1 MQLFNP
7 QEVEGLLDP
16 TYVYDTSYVWTD
28 VPRSYRSPD
37 LTENG
42 RKVLER
48 RYLLRNADGD
58 LLETPAA
65 RFFNVARTVA
75 AGHNYETDMAYEY
88 MIDKYYTM
96 MAERRF
102 MPNSPTLM
110 NAGKS
115 NGLQLSACYVLP
127 IHDSMEDIFE
137 CVKRT
142 ALVHQSGG
150 GTGFSFSRLRPQG
163 DFVGTTGGVA
173 SGPVSFMTVINDA
186 TEQVKQGGTRRG
198 ANMGILRVDHPDIMG
213 FIHCKS
219 ELSEQHVGIFGALAD
234 SMSDEQK
241 ARLKRALLENQIS
254 NFNIS
259 VAITNRFLEAL
270 EADEEYELIHP
281 RDGRCVGTL
290 LAREV
295 WQKLVASAHASGD
308 PGLIFIDRMNEG
320 AANPV
325 PAIGPVESTNP
336 CGEQPLY
343 ENEAC
348 NLGSINLERFIC
360 NGRVDWESLR
370 DTVSTAIHFLDGVI
384 SINPYP
390 DAYIDAAVKANRR
403 VGLGVMGWADF
414 LIKLGIPYDS
424 EDAIRLGKTVM
435 SRVNIWAQMESQSLA
450 RLYEA
455 FPNWERSIYKDD
467 IPRRNS
473 TVTTIAPTGTI
484 SIIAGCSSG
493 IEPLFALCFD
503 RRGSLDGQL
512 DLEVYQPFIEK
523 LTQAGLDTPEI
534 LHQVY
539 TSGSAQHVEALPE
552 DVRRLFVTA
561 HDVPLEY
568 HVRMQAAFQQFTEN
582 AVSKT
587 INLTH
592 EATVEDVDKAYRMAY
607 QHGCMGITVY
617 RDGCKE
623 GVLHLGTVS
632 GVPNEDLSS
641 RPVGG
646 RGGFDDLCPECGADL
661 AREEGCTS
669 CLNLECG
676 WSACSVG

>member
-7 QEVEGLLDP
+7 HEVEGLLDP
-16 TYVYDTSYVWTD
+16 TYVYDTSYIWTD

-414 LIKLGIPYDS
+414 LIRLGIPYDS

-512 DLEVYQPFIEK
+512 DLEVYQPF
-523 LTQAGLDTPEI
+523 
-534 LHQVY
+534 
-539 TSGSAQHVEALPE
+539 VE
-552 DVRRLFVTA
+552 
-561 HDVPLEY
+561 
-568 HVRMQAAFQQFTEN
+568 
-582 AVSKT
+582 
-587 INLTH
+587 
-592 EATVEDVDKAYRMAY
+592 KAYASGTRHARDSSP
-607 QHGCMGITVY
+607 GI
-617 RDGCKE
+617 
-623 GVLHLGTVS
+623 H
-632 GVPNEDLSS
+632 
-641 RPVGG
+641 
-646 RGGFDDLCPECGADL
+646 
-661 AREEGCTS
+661 
-669 CLNLECG
+669 
-676 WSACSVG
+676 

>member
-7 QEVEGLLDP
+7 HEIEGLIDP
-16 TYVYDTSYVWTD
+16 SFVFDTGYLWTD
-28 VPRSYRSPD
+28 VDKSYKTPD

-48 RYLLRNADGD
+48 RYLLRNADGE

-65 RFFNVARTVA
+65 RFFNTARAVAM
-75 AGHNYETDMAYEY
+75 GHYYETDTACEY
-88 MIDKYYTM
+88 MIDKYYAM

-110 NAGKS
+110 NAGKG

-127 IHDSMEDIFE
+127 IEDSMESIFE

-198 ANMGILRVDHPDIMG
+198 ANMGILRVDHPDILR

-219 ELSEQHVGIFGALAD
+219 ELSEQNERVYQSLVGSLPTVRGRELA
-234 SMSDEQK
+234 
-241 ARLKRALLENQIS
+241 KRALLEGQIS

-259 VAITNRFLEAL
+259 VAITNRFWEAL
-270 EADEEYELIHP
+270 ENDEAYELIHP

-290 LAREV
+290 LARDV
-295 WQKLVASAHASGD
+295 WQKLVESAHKSGD

-325 PAIGPVESTNP
+325 PALGPVESTNP

-348 NLGSINLERFIC
+348 NLGSINLERFIR
-360 NGRVDWESLR
+360 NGRVDWDSLR

-390 DAYIDAAVKANRR
+390 DAIIDASVKSNRR

-414 LIKLGIPYDS
+414 LIRLGIPYDS
-424 EDAIRLGKTVM
+424 EDAIRMGKTVM
-435 SRVNIWAQMESQSLA
+435 SRINIWAQMESQSLA

-455 FPNWERSIYKDD
+455 FPNWNRSIYKDD

-503 RRGSLDGQL
+503 RQGSLDGQL
-512 DLEVYQPFIEK
+512 SLEVYQPFIEK
-523 LTQAGLDTPEI
+523 LTQAGLNTPEI
-534 LHQVY
+534 LHQVL

-561 HDVPLEY
+561 HDVSLEY
-568 HVRMQAAFQQFTEN
+568 HVRMQAAFQGFTEN

-592 EATVEDVDKAYRMAY
+592 DATVEDVDRAYHMAY

-632 GVPNEDLSS
+632 GMQDHD
-641 RPVGG
+641 PVSVSHGAAENA
-646 RGGFDDLCPECGADL
+646 DVCPECGSRV

>member
-1 MQLFNP
+1 MQLFDP
-7 QEVEGLLDP
+7 HSVEGLLDP
-16 TYVYDTSYVWTD
+16 SYVYDTSYIWTD
-28 VPRSYRSPD
+28 VPKSYRSPD
-37 LTENG
+37 LTDNG

-48 RYLLRNADGD
+48 RYLLRTAEGT

-65 RFFNVARTVA
+65 RFFNTARTVA
-75 AGHNYETDMAYEY
+75 QGHSYETDTACEY
-88 MIDKYYTM
+88 MIDLYYNM

-110 NAGKS
+110 NAGKG

-127 IHDSMEDIFE
+127 IHDSMESIFE

-150 GTGFSFSRLRPQG
+150 GTGFSFSRLRPKG

-198 ANMGILRVDHPDIMG
+198 ANMGILRVDHPDIMQ

-219 ELSEQHVGIFGALAD
+219 ELSEQNARVYEPLVGVL
-234 SMSDEQK
+234 STDEGR
-241 ARLKRALLENQIS
+241 RLVRRGLLENQIS

-259 VAITNRFLEAL
+259 VAITSRFLHAL
-270 EADEEYELIHP
+270 EADGEYELIHP
-281 RDGRCVGTL
+281 RDGRVVGTL
-290 LAREV
+290 SARTV
-295 WQKLVASAHASGD
+295 WQSLVESAHKSGD
-308 PGLIFIDRMNEG
+308 PGIIFIDRMNEG
-320 AANPV
+320 TANPV

-348 NLGSINLERFIC
+348 NLGSINLERFVGA
-360 NGRVDWESLR
+360 GRVDWESLR
-370 DTVSTAIHFLDGVI
+370 DTVHTAIHFLDGVI
-384 SINPYP
+384 SVNPYP
-390 DAYIDAAVKANRR
+390 DALIDEAVKANRR

-414 LIKLGIPYDS
+414 LIKLGVPYDS
-424 EDAIRLGKTVM
+424 EAAVRLGKIVM
-435 SRVNIWAQMESQSLA
+435 SRVNVWAQMESQSLA

-467 IPRRNS
+467 VRRRNS

-493 IEPLFALCFD
+493 VEPLFALCFD

-512 DLEVYQPFIEK
+512 DLEVYQPFVEK
-523 LTQAGLDTPEI
+523 LAQEGLDTPEV
-534 LHQVY
+534 LRQVFAH
-539 TSGSAQHVEALPE
+539 GSARGVEMLPKYIK
-552 DVRRLFVTA
+552 DVFATA
-561 HDVPLEY
+561 HDVSLDY
-568 HVRMQAAFQQFTEN
+568 HVRMQAAFQEFTEN

-587 INLTH
+587 INLRH
-592 EATVEDVDKAYRMAY
+592 DAPIEDVERAYRLAY
-607 QHGCMGITVY
+607 EHGCLGITVY

-623 GVLHLGTVS
+623 GVLHIGTHTEGES
-632 GVPNEDLSS
+632 DSPTPAPNGAPGVL
-641 RPVGG
+641 
-646 RGGFDDLCPECGADL
+646 LCCPECGSDL
-661 AREEGCTS
+661 AWQEGCSS
-669 CLNLECG
+669 CVNQACG
-676 WSACSVG
+676 WSACTAG